1 MIVPGKPRSIGL
13 KLLALF
19 LVALALRL
27 LALLL
32 LPGEGLTEHVESV
45 TVAHNLVAG
54 RGFTFDFYGLRPH
67 APLRSFI
74 PPLFVGQVYLALKLG
89 NANLAMGLMNA
100 LLSSLTALLMVGI
113 GRQLTDDPV
122 VGWLTGLAF
131 ALYPVFIVTT
141 TIYQSLTLHAFVLA
155 LAVFTSLVAW
165 RRRRPGWVLLAGAT
179 WGVMALGRP
188 HLAAFWLLLAPLW
201 WRLAPPRPS
210 GEGNPLPRKAAW
222 GLSLLATL
230 LVLTPWTLR
239 NGRIHHRL
247 VPIATS
253 GGFNFWNGNNP
264 FTTGSGHEVDA
275 ARAAAYLGHPVAPAG
290 VEVVEMRPYPLP
302 PEIQAQVTT
311 MSETALDQAL
321 FRAGLA
327 FIVQQPDAWVAL
339 LGRKLRG
346 ALWFREQ
353 IGLRYQKPTWT
364 LVYQGLYGLLLLLA
378 IPGLALSRPHWRR
391 GVLLYGLIAYYILWQ
406 VVFHTLTRYRWEVEP
421 YYLLFAALTVV
432 SLARRAGPPSAHR
445 RLQSAIRN
453 PWNLIGWVLGGG
465 FLLWLLRTLDWGAIL
480 QVLRSARWAWVL
492 AGGGAIVLHTWARAY
507 RWQALFLPTR
517 LPLPPVATAMLVGQ
531 SLNYILPARAGDLP
545 RILWLGRTAGV
556 SKTTALGTLAA
567 EKVWDLLL
575 LVLVLILAPL
585 WVPLPNPLT
594 TPLRLLALIALGA
607 YVGVIIVARG
617 QRAIGG
623 RLRTRPGRGWRGRVL
638 ATGLR
643 LLEGLTSLYR
653 PGVAGR
659 ALLWTVIA
667 WGLGALANWMVFRAV
682 GLALPFLAALVVSAA
697 LRVGIALP
705 TPPAGIGVYE
715 GTILLALT
723 PWGVASETAFGYAL
737 LMHAVDFL
745 PPLLMTLALVTL
757 TTGKE
762 AETR

>member
-1 MIVPGKPRSIGL
+1 MIVHWKPRSTGL
-13 KLLALF
+13 KLLSLF
-19 LVALALRL
+19 LFALALRL

-45 TVAHNLVAG
+45 TVARNLVAG

-113 GRQLTDDPV
+113 GRQLTDDPA
-122 VGWLTGLAF
+122 VGWLTGIAF

-165 RRRRPGWVLLAGAT
+165 RRRRPGWVLLAGAM

-201 WRLAPPRPS
+201 WGLAPPRPS
-210 GEGNPLPRKAAW
+210 GEGNPLSRKAAW
-222 GLSLLATL
+222 GLSLLAML

-239 NGRIHHRL
+239 NGRIHHRF

-302 PEIQAQVTT
+302 PEVQAQVGT
-311 MSETALDQAL
+311 MSETALDRAL
-321 FRAGLA
+321 FRAGLS
-327 FIVQQPDAWVAL
+327 FIAREPAAWVAL

-353 IGLRYQKPTWT
+353 IGLRYQRPTWT
-364 LVYQGLYGLLLLLA
+364 LVYQVLYGLLLLLA
-378 IPGLALSRPHWRR
+378 VPGLALSRPHWRR

-406 VVFHTLTRYRWEVEP
+406 VIFHTLTRYRWEVEP

-432 SLARRAGPPSAHR
+432 SLARRTDRHR
-445 RLQSAIRN
+445 PSAIRRL
-453 PWNLIGWVLGGG
+453 NLIGWVLGGG
-465 FLLWLLRTLDWGAIL
+465 TLLWLLATLDWGAIL
-480 QVLRSARWAWVL
+480 QVLRSAHWTWAL

-507 RWQALFLPTR
+507 RWQALFLPAR

-585 WVPLPNPLT
+585 WVPLPDPLT
-594 TPLRLLALIALGA
+594 TPLRLLALVALGA
-607 YVGVIIVARG
+607 YVGVIVVAQG
-617 QRAIGG
+617 KRAIGG
-623 RLRTRPGRGWRGRVL
+623 RLRSWSGGGWRGQVL

-653 PGVAGR
+653 PGVAGW

-682 GLALPFLAALVVSAA
+682 GLALPFLAALMVSAA

-705 TPPAGIGVYE
+705 SPPAGIGVYE
-715 GTILLALT
+715 GAILLALA

-737 LMHAVDFL
+737 LMRAVDFL
-745 PPLLMTLALVTL
+745 PPLLMTLVLVTL

-762 AETR
+762 AEVR